1 MPRLALLPC
10 ACMLA
15 LIAWA
20 APAAAQVR
28 RCVDAQGNSVFTD
41 RACSTMQA
49 TPKAPPVAHSGAYA
63 RGFARRGCARSPEA
77 LMAGVRGAL
86 EVKDVNRLATF
97 YHWSGVG
104 SGAAKY
110 LMDQLEGI
118 AARPLVAVALVYPE
132 SVLAVAADMSAQ
144 GPAPAVAPSATPDS
158 LEAARAAAPPP
169 PEPTALRVDQMR
181 GSADP
186 ASARLEFGLRQ
197 NAGCW
202 WIEL

>member
-10 ACMLA
+10 ACVLA
-15 LIAWA
+15 LVAWA
-20 APAAAQVR
+20 ASANAQVR

-41 RACSTMQA
+41 RACSTLDA
-49 TPKAPPVAHSGAYA
+49 TPRAPPVAHSGAYA

-86 EVKDVNRLATF
+86 ELKDVNRLATF

-104 SGAAKY
+104 SGAATY

-118 AARPLVAVALVYPE
+118 AGRPLVAVELVYAE
-132 SVLAVAADMSAQ
+132 
-144 GPAPAVAPSATPDS
+144 PALAVAPSAMPTPS
-158 LEAARAAAPPP
+158 AGEEAAAPPP
-169 PEPTALRVDQMR
+169 PEPSALRVEQMR

-186 ASARLEFGLRQ
+186 TGVRLEFGLRQ

-202 WIEL
+202 WIAF

>member
-10 ACMLA
+10 ACVLA
-15 LIAWA
+15 LIAWV
-20 APAAAQVR
+20 APADAQVR

-41 RACSTMQA
+41 RACSSMDA

-77 LMAGVRGAL
+77 LMTGVRGAL
-86 EVKDVNRLATF
+86 EVKDVNRLATY

-118 AARPLVAVALVYPE
+118 AARPVVAVELVYPE
-132 SVLAVAADMSAQ
+132 SGLAVATDGAVD
-144 GPAPAVAPSATPDS
+144 APASSVAAIKPPDA
-158 LEAARAAAPPP
+158 LAPVETAAPKPP
-169 PEPTALRVDQMR
+169 DPLFLRVDQMR

-186 ASARLEFGLRQ
+186 SSVRLEFGLRQ